1 MSQWD
6 GTMPHNSQETV
17 VVPREP
23 TEEMLN
29 AAAVLLSRNALPKNW
44 PGLHKIYRAMIAA
57 APASPDPLLEEAV
70 GHIKRLC
77 DWIEYETGG
86 ELPYEEGEEDADA
99 FLAKLGRA

>member
-1 MSQWD
+1 MSQ
-6 GTMPHNSQETV
+6 QAKEAV

-44 PGLHKIYRAMIAA
+44 PGLHKLYRAMIAA

-70 GHIKRLC
+70 GLLMEWQR
-77 DWIEYETGG
+77 ER
-86 ELPYEEGEEDADA
+86 P
-99 FLAKLGRA
+99 

>member
-1 MSQWD
+1 MSQQ
-6 GTMPHNSQETV
+6 SQETV

-44 PGLHKIYRAMIAA
+44 PGLHKLYRAMIAA

-70 GHIKRLC
+70 GLLRDVRHCTQGPSL
-77 DWIEYETGG
+77 
-86 ELPYEEGEEDADA
+86 DARISA